1 MNVLP
6 LFLFTL
12 TGIKLVKVL
21 KSHIS
26 TRCTD
31 RHIIHN
37 MSLRCFE
44 TNRLKVQGQI
54 GGFLIV
60 EVVYCVQFQYLL
72 SVIV

>member
-1 MNVLP
+1 MGTVL
-6 LFLFTL
+6 LFTL
-12 TGIKLVKVL
+12 RGVKLVEVF
-21 KSHIS
+21 IS
-26 TRCTD
+26 PFACFTD
-31 RHIIHN
+31 RHIIHK